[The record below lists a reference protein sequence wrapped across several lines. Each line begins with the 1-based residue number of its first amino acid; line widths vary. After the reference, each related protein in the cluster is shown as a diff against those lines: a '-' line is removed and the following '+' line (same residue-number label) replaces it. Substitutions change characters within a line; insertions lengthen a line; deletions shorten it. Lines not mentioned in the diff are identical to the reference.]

1 MTNKKI
7 GSEKKIE
14 IEGNQMVEDKQ
25 DNPMRASIPIL
36 PEEQFELTVGLQNT
50 KLKDDENLAG
60 NKQSKLVSD
69 EDAKVLWKAIES
81 LEDRIINEVNN
92 LSLGKHLITQ
102 LVQARSHLQ
111 NGIGEFDKAAG
122 LAAEVEY
129 RLVFIQKV
137 RASSRKIGIPL
148 LIYEVVWVGALLFLL
163 YWINFVGLQSAAVN
177 ETNVFDIQI
186 ILNSLIW
193 GGFGG
198 VVGALYALWKHIAKE
213 QDFDAQYALWYV
225 TNPILGLALGG
236 FVYLLIQ
243 AGFLSL
249 TAGASNGETINSAAV
264 IYVFAW
270 ICGFKQN
277 VIYEIVRRILDVFRV
292 DGKDIETES
301 QSISE
306 DFPKL

>member
-1 MTNKKI
+1 M
-7 GSEKKIE
+7 
-14 IEGNQMVEDKQ
+14 
-25 DNPMRASIPIL
+25 
-36 PEEQFELTVGLQNT
+36 
-50 KLKDDENLAG
+50 
-60 NKQSKLVSD
+60 
-69 EDAKVLWKAIES
+69 
-81 LEDRIINEVNN
+81 
-92 LSLGKHLITQ
+92 
-102 LVQARSHLQ
+102 
-111 NGIGEFDKAAG
+111 
-122 LAAEVEY
+122 
-129 RLVFIQKV
+129 
-137 RASSRKIGIPL
+137 
-148 LIYEVVWVGALLFLL
+148 
-163 YWINFVGLQSAAVN
+163 
-177 ETNVFDIQI
+177 
-186 ILNSLIW
+186 IW

-249 TAGASNGETINSAAV
+249 TAGASSGETIHSAAV

-292 DGKDIETES
+292 DDKEIDTETA
-301 QSISE
+301 SILE